1 MTTFIQRLAVPALIV
16 FTLVVTTPAD
26 ATAIKSSA
34 RTVTA
39 CSAFGNGCVT
49 ARVRETQRGPQYL
62 SPGGAWT
69 WCGYTCAETLRCD
82 TVDFWEYQAGLTGP
96 GEGRLWRRLTR

>member
-1 MTTFIQRLAVPALIV
+1 MTTSIHRLAVPALIV
-16 FTLVVTTPAD
+16 LSLVVTTPAD
-26 ATAIKSSA
+26 ATAVKSSVG
-34 RTVTA
+34 TVTA

-49 ARVRETQRGPQYL
+49 ARVRETRRGPQYL
-62 SPGGAWT
+62 SPGGTWT